1 MRFVV
6 LHHTDWPGRPD
17 HYDLMLQFAPGEN
30 DDSAILKTFAT
41 TRDEFPS
48 PFVPLK
54 KIADHRRAYLELQ
67 GPVSGGR
74 GHVTRMDEGN
84 FRLLSPAEPAWQ
96 LVRVEFFG
104 QILRG
109 MFQLRCTRES
119 DYVLETVSEV

>member
-6 LHHTDWPGRPD
+6 LHHTGWPGRTD
-17 HYDLMLQFAPGEN
+17 HYDLMLQFASGKN
-30 DDSAILKTFAT
+30 DDSAVLKTFAT
-41 TRDEFPS
+41 SRDEFPS

-67 GPVSGGR
+67 GPVGGGR
-74 GHVTRMDEGN
+74 GQIARMDAGE

-96 LVRVEFFG
+96 LVRVEFLG

-109 MFQLRCTRES
+109 VFQLRCTGGS
-119 DYVLETVSEV
+119 DYVLEQASEV